1 MLSHYIKLIRVK
13 QWTKNLIIF
22 SGLIFSENLFH
33 SLLIEKSIAAFI
45 LFCFLSSSI
54 YIANDI
60 CDLENDRQHPLKKE
74 RPLPAGLIPVK
85 GAIILGVVLTLFVF
99 VCAYYLNPVFFRICV
114 IYFVTFIV
122 YSLFLKNV
130 VIVDVLVISC
140 GFVMRAIAG
149 AVVIDVRY
157 SPWFM
162 VCTFLLSLFLALAK
176 RRHEIL
182 LLNDNATAHRKILD
196 EYSTY
201 YLDQMISVVTPSTII
216 AYTIYTLSPD
226 AISKN
231 LEYTVPFVVYGIFRY
246 LYLVHQKGKGGR
258 PELILLTDIPLL
270 VNITIWGL
278 LCVYIIYFV
287 S

>member
-85 GAIILGVVLTLFVF
+85 GAIILGVVLSLFVF

>member
-1 MLSHYIKLIRVK
+1 MISNYIKLIRVK
-13 QWTKNLIIF
+13 QWTKNLIVF

-33 SLLIEKSIAAFI
+33 PLLLEKSIVAFI

-60 CDLENDRQHPLKKE
+60 CDLENDRKHPLKKE
-74 RPLPAGLIPVK
+74 RPLPAGLISVQ
-85 GAIILGVVLTLFVF
+85 GAITFGVCLAVFVF
-99 VCAYYLNPVFFRICV
+99 VSAYYLNPVFFKICV
-114 IYFVTFIV
+114 LYFVTFIV

-130 VIVDVLVISC
+130 VIVDVLIISC

-182 LLNDNATAHRKILD
+182 FLNENATAHRKILE

-201 YLDQMISVVTPSTII
+201 YLDQMISVVTPSTIV

-226 AISKN
+226 AISRN

-246 LYLVHQKGKGGR
+246 LYLVHQKGKGGS

-270 VNITIWGL
+270 VNIMIWGG
-278 LCVYIIYFV
+278 LCVYIIYFIG
-287 S
+287 